1 MDLENGKVALRVY
14 DGHYI
19 CAEEGGGRE
28 IIADRK
34 MIAGWQSFEMED
46 LGDGK
51 VAFRAANGQYVCV
64 EEGSGC
70 ELMANRYH
78 LSGRETFSLI
88 EI

>member
-1 MDLENGKVALRVY
+1 
-14 DGHYI
+14 
-19 CAEEGGGRE
+19 
-28 IIADRK
+28 